1 MGRLSGVAVGFWAL
15 NGKDASGQQHP
26 PARQGDVAIMQFQQ
40 LQNIIGHEFKNPE
53 LLVEALTH
61 PSIAHER
68 GNETNPHNQR
78 LEFLGD
84 AVLQLVL
91 TDRIYRL
98 YPSLPEGKLTHIRA
112 HLANRNTLFQRA
124 QAIDLGSHLMLGRGE
139 EASGGR
145 QRLSNLADA
154 YEALLGAV
162 YLDGGLR
169 AARKCILAQFAD
181 EFLNLKQTS
190 PRQNPKGRLQELL
203 QAHSSSGPI
212 YRVVHESGPDHSKY
226 FEVVVEWEGKEIGR
240 GNGSSKKQAETVA
253 AEAALVQFAGN
264 DGGG

>member
-1 MGRLSGVAVGFWAL
+1 MHLQRLQ
-15 NGKDASGQQHP
+15 KTIDY
-26 PARQGDVAIMQFQQ
+26 
-40 LQNIIGHEFKNPE
+40 EFKNSD
-53 LLVEALTH
+53 LLVEAITH

-68 GNETNPHNQR
+68 GKESSAHNQR

-91 TDRIYRL
+91 TDRIYKL
-98 YPSLPEGKLTHIRA
+98 YPDLPEGKLTQIRA
-112 HLANRNTLFQRA
+112 HLANRHTLFQRA
-124 QAIDLGSHLMLGRGE
+124 LAIDLGARLMLGKGE

-145 QRLSNLADA
+145 ERLSNLADA

-162 YLDGGLR
+162 YLDGGVR
-169 AARKCILAQFAD
+169 AARKFILTQFVD
-181 EFLNLKQTS
+181 EFANIKQTT

-203 QAHSSSGPI
+203 QAHSPSGPV

-226 FEVVVEWEGKEIGR
+226 FEAVVEWEGREIGR

-253 AEAALVQFAGN
+253 AESALAALPEVMAPPSVPTLKSS
-264 DGGG
+264 

>member
-1 MGRLSGVAVGFWAL
+1 M
-15 NGKDASGQQHP
+15 H
-26 PARQGDVAIMQFQQ
+26 FQK
-40 LQNIIGHEFKNPE
+40 LQKIIGYEFKNHE
-53 LLVEALTH
+53 LLLEALTH

-68 GNETNPHNQR
+68 GSECNHHNQR

-91 TDRIYRL
+91 TDRIFKL
-98 YPSLPEGKLTHIRA
+98 YPDLPEGKLTQIRA
-112 HLANRNTLFQRA
+112 HLANRHTLYKRA
-124 QAIDLGSHLMLGRGE
+124 QAIDLGGHLMLGKGE

-145 QRLSNLADA
+145 ERLSNLADA

-169 AARKCILAQFAD
+169 AVRKFVFAQFAE
-181 EFLNLKQTS
+181 EFQNIKQTT

-203 QAHSSSGPI
+203 QAHSPNGPV

-226 FEVVVEWEGKEIGR
+226 FEAVVEWEGREIGR

-253 AEAALVQFAGN
+253 AEAALASLPEITAQPGAPAPH
-264 DGGG
+264 